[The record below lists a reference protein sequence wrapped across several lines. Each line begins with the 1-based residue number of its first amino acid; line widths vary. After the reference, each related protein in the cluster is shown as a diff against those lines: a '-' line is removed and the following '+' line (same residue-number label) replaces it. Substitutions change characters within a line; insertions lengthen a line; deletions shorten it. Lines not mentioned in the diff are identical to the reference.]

1 MATRKRGST
10 KTAARTKSAAR
21 LSDADVRKV
30 IALSQRKG
38 IKVVDWWMYG
48 QPAPDAIGGTFQV
61 ASRQAGSIIQTL
73 LGVKGIRPG
82 IEVFPLGIPFP
93 QGVHVRFQAGARV
106 R

>member
-10 KTAARTKSAAR
+10 KIAARTPSAAR
-21 LSDADVRKV
+21 LSEADMRKV

-38 IKVVDWWMYG
+38 IKIVDWWIYG
-48 QPAPDAIGGTFQV
+48 QPAPDAIGGTFQI
-61 ASRQAGSIIQTL
+61 APRQAGALIQAL
-73 LGVKGIRPG
+73 LGVKGIRSG

-93 QGVHVRFQAGARV
+93 NGVQIRFEAGARV